1 MFQAEYS
8 CGQAG
13 TIRIRPRYALQ
24 RGKTPYAQGGRRREG
39 SQGRWIIGEFHGG
52 GSNRSPPRVI
62 AFGGGRYEFSPLPLG
77 EVVPRSGAG
86 EGGDANTM
94 GCAGGTSLTRR
105 FAPTSPPGRGENSRP
120 RTPNAI
126 TLALLRETPRK
137 HRETPQKPTVVAPAS
152 AGRPPA
158 RPVRNPRMSEHGSS
172 GRDVRGAIGGKT
184 PCAQRKPPPHRSAS
198 IANSAYAPEG
208 RSAPTAG
215 YAARPHTP
223 REANPTCDD
232 Q

>member
-1 MFQAEYS
+1 MRTSGHDPHTPTLRVATRQDP
-8 CGQAG
+8 
-13 TIRIRPRYALQ
+13 IRPGRPAPGRIARPMDYW
-24 RGKTPYAQGGRRREG
+24 GVSRRRVKPLS
-39 SQGRWIIGEFHGG
+39 SQGDRIW
-52 GSNRSPPRVI
+52 
-62 AFGGGRYEFSPLPLG
+62 
-77 EVVPRSGAG
+77 
-86 EGGDANTM
+86 
-94 GCAGGTSLTRR
+94 RR
-105 FAPTSPPGRGENSRP
+105 KVRIFTSPPGRGENSRP